1 MPYPPSKKRQNLL
14 YSACYRW
21 VRENHPVV
29 YARMMQEAVEA
40 VPLAQAGR
48 KAVEVLSP
56 LSIVKF
62 KINPKLRTLRP
73 MKKREE
79 EVRA

>member
-1 MPYPPSKKRQNLL
+1 MTYPPSKKRQNLI

-21 VRENHPVV
+21 VRENHPTAYALIRKAAMEEVPVV
-29 YARMMQEAVEA
+29 
-40 VPLAQAGR
+40 QAGR
-48 KAVEVLSP
+48 HAVKPPPPSP
-56 LSIVKF
+56 IIKF
-62 KINPKLRTLRP
+62 KINPRLRTLRP